1 MKKKKARSA
10 VRKNIYE
17 IFYAWCD
24 ENKLNGNAA
33 SLVAFDKQFP
43 DYKLLDHEK
52 AQKEGYSIALRQQA
66 AAIIAQWATLVPLK
80 VTSGAVP
87 LPERSAV
94 RQVRV
99 QPVYNLPGRGMVQVN
114 KMDQAALKQL
124 MGMFKAEAENK
135 LARMYIIGKRLE
147 RLQEVRKDVRQ
158 AFQQAEE
165 SAYESVAAA

>member
-1 MKKKKARSA
+1 MKKKARSA

-87 LPERSAV
+87 LPYTPPPV
-94 RQVRV
+94 RHVRIQKSYGGVRV
-99 QPVYNLPGRGMVQVN
+99 D
-114 KMDQAALKQL
+114 KMDEADLKML
-124 MGMFKAEAENK
+124 METF
-135 LARMYIIGKRLE
+135 R
-147 RLQEVRKDVRQ
+147 
-158 AFQQAEE
+158 
-165 SAYESVAAA
+165 

>member
-1 MKKKKARSA
+1 MAKKKARAA

-24 ENKLNGNAA
+24 EHKLKGNAA
-33 SLVAFDKQFP
+33 SLVEFDKQFP

-66 AAIIAQWATLVPLK
+66 ATIIAQWATMVPLK

-87 LPERSAV
+87 LPSTPPPV
-94 RQVRV
+94 RHVRV
-99 QPVYNLPGRGMVQVN
+99 QQTYGGVRVD
-114 KMDQAALKQL
+114 KMDEADLRML
-124 MGMFKAEAENK
+124 METFRSEAQNK

-147 RLQEVRKDVRQ
+147 KLQEIRGQVRQ
-158 AFQQAEE
+158 AFKEAEQA
-165 SAYESVAAA
+165 AYEGVAAA